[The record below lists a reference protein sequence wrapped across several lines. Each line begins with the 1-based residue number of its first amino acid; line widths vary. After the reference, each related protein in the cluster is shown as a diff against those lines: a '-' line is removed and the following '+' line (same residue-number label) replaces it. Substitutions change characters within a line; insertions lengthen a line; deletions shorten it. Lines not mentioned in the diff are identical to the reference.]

1 MKSEAWVHNWLQKS
15 EHFLCKEEI
24 SELTSDEIK
33 EAVKNNRPID
43 VPFILSVLYT
53 GRNKALRKVLELDN
67 KVKVKQKSK
76 GKGKIKARSRTKAK
90 GKEQKTKED
99 SQFDK

>member
-53 GRNKALRKVLELDN
+53 GRNKALRKVLELN
-67 KVKVKQKSK
+67 GVKKE
-76 GKGKIKARSRTKAK
+76 KAIRLKKKPKPKAK
-90 GKEQKTKED
+90 PKQL
-99 SQFDK
+99 